1 MESIALKD
9 KGRKQNF
16 GLNLLRAVAII
27 VVVTVHSIETSHLL
41 SPRGINV
48 LAILTNYAAAIFFM
62 ISGALLLPV
71 TGSYWGFL
79 KKRLSKIW
87 IPFIFWSI
95 VYAILTNVYI
105 THSTRWM
112 WTEIRWL
119 WIWPSFRAGWFIPAI
134 TSLYFFFPIISPWIV
149 TASRRRIEYFLIL
162 WLACGVLPY
171 LNTIIGN
178 VYPAQSIFAM
188 FYNFLGYAVA
198 GYYFMHFPIS
208 KGDKFRKYIIL
219 AICIG
224 CMALEIIF
232 VQWDY
237 NSQVASLFK
246 DERSIGPM
254 GSTSL
259 LFILLSNIKS
269 LGRILNKI
277 VIVFAAN
284 SYGMYLCHA
293 LFYFYINQ
301 YIIPEF
307 GSTWLAPVISLFG
320 SLIIAQLLR
329 TIPFVGKFM
338 I

>member
-27 VVVTVHSIETSHLL
+27 VVVFGHAVDSAQLFSSH
-41 SPRGINV
+41 GINILRI
-48 LAILTNYAAAIFFM
+48 LANYAAALFFM

-95 VYAILTNVYI
+95 VYAVLTNVYI

-149 TASRRRIEYFLIL
+149 TASRRRIEYFLIW

-198 GYYFMHFPIS
+198 GYYFMHFPIWA
-208 KGDKFRKYIIL
+208 GDNFRKYAIL
-219 AICIG
+219 SLCVG
-224 CMALEIIF
+224 CLVLQFIF
-232 VQWDY
+232 LQWEH
-237 NSQVASLFK
+237 NPQVAELFLN
-246 DERSIGPM
+246 DFGAGHIG
-254 GSTSL
+254 TACL
-259 LFILLSNIKS
+259 AFILLTSVKT
-269 LGRILNKI
+269 LGRPMNAI
-277 VIVFAAN
+277 VNFFAVN
-284 SYGMYLCHA
+284 SYGIYLCQT
-293 LFYFYINQ
+293 LFYVYVLKYILPGLWGTWWGPVVSLVGSVTLAGFLRK
-301 YIIPEF
+301 IP
-307 GSTWLAPVISLFG
+307 V
-320 SLIIAQLLR
+320 
-329 TIPFVGKFM
+329 VGKYLV
-338 I
+338 